1 MKNVVLI
8 PLLASTALLGCQ
20 DANQSNTQ
28 GKASIESQKQLAALA
43 GEYEGTTPCMSCLSR
58 CEDCPGMAV
67 TLALYED
74 QTYTL
79 TRESLSGHSEVETLK
94 GKLRFTDE
102 SKQRIELI
110 NVATRNL
117 LYVNLDEKVL
127 EIREDQ
133 SGKSYQMQSDFLLG
147 KLS

>member
-1 MKNVVLI
+1 
-8 PLLASTALLGCQ
+8 
-20 DANQSNTQ
+20 
-28 GKASIESQKQLAALA
+28 
-43 GEYEGTTPCMSCLSR
+43 
-58 CEDCPGMAV
+58 
-67 TLALYED
+67 
-74 QTYTL
+74 
-79 TRESLSGHSEVETLK
+79 LK
-94 GKLRFTDE
+94 GKLRFIDE

>member
-8 PLLASTALLGCQ
+8 PLLASAALLGCQ
-20 DANQSNTQ
+20 DANHSNTAQ
-28 GKASIESQKQLAALA
+28 AQSAAQSKVA
-43 GEYEGTTPCMSCLSR
+43 PWIGQYEGTTPCMGCLSH

-67 TLALYED
+67 TLALHED

-79 TRESLSGHSEVETLK
+79 TRESLSGHNEIETLK
-94 GKLRFTDE
+94 GKLRFMDDA
-102 SKQRIELI
+102 KQKIELV

-117 LYVNLDEKVL
+117 LYVDLDKQQL